1 MTTQTQPAPRDTAY
15 TDFLRHWLT
24 LPPAEQAAL
33 AVIFLRTLARNLMT
47 PKEN

>member
-1 MTTQTQPAPRDTAY
+1 MTANTQPASRDGAY

-33 AVIFLRTLARNLMT
+33 AVIFVRTLARNLMT
-47 PKEN
+47 SKES